1 MIYDYSLSKIVIFSH
16 KHLVLVDGTT
26 QSVKQRLYS
35 LRNYYRHDP
44 IMYEFLSSCQITLI
58 VNFPCHDR
66 FELNQRI
73 KFFQEIIT
81 SDKKDEKG
89 VEFIKLKKDVEFIKL
104 KKAHNDR
111 IGFGKRISFDEPVSN
126 VLYLN

>member
-1 MIYDYSLSKIVIFSH
+1 MIYDYSLSKVVIFSH
-16 KHLVLVDGTT
+16 KHLLLVDGTT

-44 IMYEFLSSCQITLI
+44 IMYGFLSSCQITLV

-73 KFFQEIIT
+73 KLFQEIIMLLLIIHLVNT
-81 SDKKDEKG
+81 LL
-89 VEFIKLKKDVEFIKL
+89 VQ
-104 KKAHNDR
+104 
-111 IGFGKRISFDEPVSN
+111 
-126 VLYLN
+126 VLVLQ

>member
-1 MIYDYSLSKIVIFSH
+1 MLGNRTGNV
-16 KHLVLVDGTT
+16 LLVDGTT
-26 QSVKQRLYS
+26 QSMKQRLYS

-44 IMYEFLSSCQITLI
+44 VMYEVLNSCQITLV
-58 VNFPCHDR
+58 VNFPCRDG

-73 KFFQEIIT
+73 KLFQEIIKY
-81 SDKKDEKG
+81 DKTDEKG
-89 VEFIKLKKDVEFIKL
+89 VEFIKLKNDKEFIKL